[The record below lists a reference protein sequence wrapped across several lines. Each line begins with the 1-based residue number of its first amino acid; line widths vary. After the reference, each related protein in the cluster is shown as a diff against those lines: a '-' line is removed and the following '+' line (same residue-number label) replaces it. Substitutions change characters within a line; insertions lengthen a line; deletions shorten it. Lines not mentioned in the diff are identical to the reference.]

1 MAVTD
6 LDNAAEVVTLDS
18 MLDALGSAVVSLRV
32 APAGTQWPIR
42 TVALF
47 DADDLAAAADSGVL
61 VADLCVLAGVP
72 AATAQ
77 SWIDRL
83 ADVNAAAR
91 PVALVIKDVSA
102 DLCRAAERAGIAVAV
117 LHVQARVEMV
127 LLTVRR
133 LLEGAASRPRE
144 DAISGEAVVEEF
156 DLYGLAQRV
165 ATMTGGLVS
174 IEDDQ
179 ARLLAYSATDGS
191 ADELRMLS
199 ILGREGPVEHLRRLR
214 ELGVYD
220 RVRRGGAVVE
230 VPANEGLGWRRRLV
244 VSIQPL
250 GGPDSSHMGRYP
262 RADLSL
268 GTIWIQEGFQ
278 PLDADSQSILQ
289 GAAAIAARLIHRTR
303 SAPTQEA
310 LQIQRLLG
318 IRGGGVDIPSLAS
331 ALALPTSEA
340 SAVIGIAVV
349 NGDQLAPLMAEIAA
363 ALRLL
368 AGAYVRES
376 LVTTTHERLYVLIP
390 RSRSTALATWV
401 GSVLDRLTARFGPR
415 LRAAIAAPV
424 ASLDQVPAARSEV
437 DRVLDRPV
445 GTDRVTSLTS
455 ARTPVL
461 LGEIADLVH
470 SRAELTDPRLQ
481 ALFDYDQ
488 ERETALVD
496 TLEEYLRRFGDVRAA
511 AANLHIH
518 PNTLRYRVRRAEEI
532 LGMSLDDPDSRLLL
546 QIQLLIRHP
555 IR

>member
-1 MAVTD
+1 MVVTE
-6 LDNAAEVVTLDS
+6 LDSATEVVTLDS
-18 MLDALGSAVVSLRV
+18 VLDALGSAVVSLRV

-77 SWIDRL
+77 SWIHRL
-83 ADVNAAAR
+83 ADVNATAR
-91 PVALVIKDVSA
+91 PVALLIKDVSA
-102 DLCRAAERAGIAVAV
+102 DLCGAAETAGIAVAV
-117 LHVQARVEMV
+117 LQIRARVEMV

-144 DAISGEAVVEEF
+144 DATSGEAVVEES

-220 RVRRGGAVVE
+220 LVRRGSAVVE

-250 GGPDSSHMGRYP
+250 GSPDSSKMGRRP

-278 PLDADSQSILQ
+278 PLDPDSESVLQ

-303 SAPTQEA
+303 SAPTQQA
-310 LQIQRLLG
+310 HQIQRLLG

-340 SAVIGIAVV
+340 SAVVGIAVV

-376 LVTTTHERLYVLIP
+376 LVTTTDERLYVLIP
-390 RSRSTALATWV
+390 RSRPTGLATWV
-401 GSVLDRLTARFGPR
+401 GGVLDRLTARFRPQ

-424 ASLDQVPAARSEV
+424 AGLEQVPAARSEV

-445 GTDRVTSLTS
+445 GTDRVTSLTQS
-455 ARTPVL
+455 RTPVL
-461 LGEIADLVH
+461 LGEITDLVR

-481 ALFDYDQ
+481 RLFDYDR
-488 ERETALVD
+488 EREAALAG
-496 TLEEYLRRFGDVRAA
+496 TLEQYLQRFGDVRAA
-511 AANLHIH
+511 ADDLHIH
-518 PNTLRYRVRRAEEI
+518 PNTLRYRVRRAAEI

>member
-1 MAVTD
+1 MTE
-6 LDNAAEVVTLDS
+6 LDSATEVVTLDS

-72 AATAQ
+72 AATAR

-83 ADVNAAAR
+83 ADANAAAR

-102 DLCRAAERAGIAVAV
+102 DLCRSAETAGIAVAA
-117 LHVQARVEMV
+117 LHAQARVEMV
-127 LLTVRR
+127 LSTVRR
-133 LLEGAASRPRE
+133 LLAGAASRPWE
-144 DAISGEAVVEEF
+144 DATSGEAVIEES

-179 ARLLAYSATDGS
+179 ARLLAYSATDGA

-199 ILGREGPVEHLRRLR
+199 ILGRQGPVEHLRRLR

-220 RVRRGGAVVE
+220 RVRRGSAVVE
-230 VPANEGLGWRRRLV
+230 VPADEDLGWRRRLV

-250 GGPDSSHMGRYP
+250 GGSARHR
-262 RADLSL
+262 RAGVSL
-268 GTIWIQEGFQ
+268 GTIWIQEGAQ
-278 PLDADSQSILQ
+278 PLDPDSASVLE

-331 ALALPTSEA
+331 ALALPTSEE
-340 SAVIGIAVV
+340 SAVVGIAVI
-349 NGDQLAPLMAEIAA
+349 NGDRLAPMAEMAA

-376 LVTTTHERLYVLIP
+376 LVTTTDERLYVLIP
-390 RSRSTALATWV
+390 RSRSTGLATWV
-401 GSVLDRLTARFGPR
+401 GGVLDRLAARFGPQ

-424 ASLDQVPAARSEV
+424 ASLDQVPAARDEV
-437 DRVLDRPV
+437 DRVLDSPV
-445 GTDRVTSLTS
+445 GTDRVTSLTQS
-455 ARTPVL
+455 RTPVL
-461 LGEIADLVH
+461 LGEIADLVR
-470 SRAELTDPRLQ
+470 SRAELRDPRLQ

-488 ERETALVD
+488 EREAALVN
-496 TLEEYLRRFGDVRAA
+496 TLEEYLQRFGDVRAA
-511 AANLHIH
+511 AADMHVH